1 MANQQ
6 YPNQTGPGTKQDL
19 GDVYFEFQQIGA
31 QVKVCAIQA
40 SSGIE
45 VSIIA
50 PTSISQQQMQMNA
63 LAKLRRRVAQLLG

>member
-1 MANQQ
+1 MANQRNSSNVGQ
-6 YPNQTGPGTKQDL
+6 GTRADL
-19 GDVYFEFQQIGA
+19 GEVFFEFQQIGA

-50 PTSISQQQMQMNA
+50 PTSISQQQMQVNA